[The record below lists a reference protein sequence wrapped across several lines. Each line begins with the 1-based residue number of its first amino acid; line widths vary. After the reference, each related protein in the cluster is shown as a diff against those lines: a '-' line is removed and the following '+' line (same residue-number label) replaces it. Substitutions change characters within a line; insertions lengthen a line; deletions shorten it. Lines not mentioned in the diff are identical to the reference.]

1 MAMQGAAAE
10 APPPPAA
17 DPALLSHPVLQ
28 GVLPLHETSDMVL
41 VIRLRRCVCGAWACR
56 LDVLSSVSRADGCFF
71 VTFSSSRIIE
81 GGMRDL
87 AQAIME
93 NYRFWYHDQIDAT
106 SQVRP
111 LAGIVCAA

>member
-10 APPPPAA
+10 APPPPAE

-56 LDVLSSVSRADGCFF
+56 LDVLSSVSWADGCYIF
-71 VTFSSSRIIE
+71 SSRIIE

-93 NYRFWYHDQIDAT
+93 NYRFWYHDQIDVT

-111 LAGIVCAA
+111 LAEIVCAA